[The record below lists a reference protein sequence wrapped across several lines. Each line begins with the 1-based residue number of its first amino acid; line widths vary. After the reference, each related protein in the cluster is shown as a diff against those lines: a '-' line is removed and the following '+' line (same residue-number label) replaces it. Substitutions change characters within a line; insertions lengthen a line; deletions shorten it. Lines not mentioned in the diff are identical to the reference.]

1 MDAPMTAIS
10 NVYTALESFVAAQL
24 PTYKRLANGYAIE
37 ANSELILTKGWG
49 LAIGPGTNSNRFVG
63 CKHSTARQVVITLT
77 NQASATEHDLAN
89 HKAQELAILE
99 DAYKLRKAIESDPD
113 LATTVAIA
121 TWSDDTGIEF
131 LEGDR
136 FRFYRIGLTF
146 NVEYI
151 ESN

>member
-1 MDAPMTAIS
+1 MTAIS
-10 NVYTALESFVAAQL
+10 NVYSALESFVTAQL
-24 PTYKRLANGYAIE
+24 TTYKRIPNGYSIE
-37 ANSELILTKGWG
+37 SNNELILAKGWA
-49 LAIGPGTNSNRFVG
+49 LAIGPGANSKRFVG
-63 CKHSTARQVVITLT
+63 CKHSTSRQVLITLT
-77 NQASATEHDLAN
+77 NQASATEHDLTN

-121 TWSDDTGIEF
+121 DWVDDTGIEF